1 MDAIPSAVLLKF
13 YRLNVLKITPWQ
25 IYKRLLSYII
35 PYIGFFSLSICGYI
49 LFALTQTGFAVLME
63 KIVSEM
69 DAPSGNAYIVLP
81 LAIVSI
87 TFARGLGSFIGTYC
101 LDRVAF
107 NVVYELRKEIFSSI
121 LQLPRQQYLQQDSGH
136 FLAILIYNVEQV
148 TSACTSVVRTLVR
161 EGATVLGLV
170 GYLFYLNWQLSLL
183 FFASSPFIAIA
194 ISIASKR
201 FRKIAKNMQSSIGD
215 ITHAATESLQGNEVV
230 KTFGGYESELAR
242 FNQASDD
249 FKRQSLKMT
258 VTSALNSPVVQ
269 MLVSTALALLIFVAL
284 YPGFMEQM
292 PGSEFVAFLIT
303 AGLIAKP
310 LRALTEIN
318 GPLQRGITAANSLF
332 EVIDS
337 ETEPDNGKVVVERTK
352 GELSFKQVCFSY
364 TDKAVLKNIEFSMK
378 AGQSVALVGRSG
390 SGKSTL
396 ANLIPRFFECSSG
409 EIALDGV
416 ALEEYQLQN
425 LRAQI
430 AIVNQ
435 QVVLFSGTIKS
446 NIAYG
451 SLSDKSDEEVQKALE
466 IANATEFVD
475 KLPQG
480 INTPLGEKGL
490 MLSGGQRQRLAIA
503 RAILKD
509 APVLILDEATSAL
522 DNHSERYIQ
531 QALERVMENRTTLV
545 IAHRLST
552 IQNADLILVMDNGE
566 IVERGSHQQL
576 IEQQGLYAQLHQQGF
591 DES

>member
-1 MDAIPSAVLLKF
+1 M
-13 YRLNVLKITPWQ
+13 KISSWQ
-25 IYKRLLSYII
+25 IYKRLLGYLQ
-35 PYIGFFSLSICGYI
+35 PHLGFFFLSICGYI
-49 LFALTQTGFAVLME
+49 LYALTQTGFAVLME
-63 KIVSEM
+63 KIVAEM
-69 DAPSGNAYIVLP
+69 DAPSARAYLFLP
-81 LAIVSI
+81 LAILSI
-87 TFARGLGSFIGTYC
+87 TFARGLGGFVGTYC

-107 NVVYELRKEIFSSI
+107 NVVYQLREQIFASI
-121 LQLPRQQYLQQDSGH
+121 LTLPRQQYLQQNSGH
-136 FLAILIYNVEQV
+136 YLAILIYNVEQV

-170 GYLFYLNWQLSLL
+170 SYLFYLNWQLSLL

-201 FRKIAKNMQSSIGD
+201 FRKLAKSMQSSIAD

-242 FNQASDD
+242 FNRASAD

-269 MLVSTALALLIFVAL
+269 MMVSSALALLIFVAL
-284 YPGFMEQM
+284 YPGLMTQM

-332 EVIDS
+332 EVIDAES
-337 ETEPDNGKVVVERTK
+337 ELDNGEITVERAK
-352 GELSFKQVCFSY
+352 GELVFKQVCFSY
-364 TDKAVLKNIEFSMK
+364 TDTPVLKNIDFTMS
-378 AGQSVALVGRSG
+378 AGQTVALVGRSG

-396 ANLIPRFFECSSG
+396 ANLIPRFFERNSG
-409 EIALDGV
+409 TITLDGV
-416 ALEEYQLQN
+416 LLEDYQLHN
-425 LRAQI
+425 LREQI

-451 SLSDKSDEEVQKALE
+451 SLSDKTDSEVRSALE
-466 IANATEFVD
+466 TANAIEFVD
-475 KLPQG
+475 KLPLG
-480 INTPLGEKGL
+480 IHTPLGEKGL

-503 RAILKD
+503 RAMLKD
-509 APVLILDEATSAL
+509 APVLILDEATSSL

-531 QALERVMENRTTLV
+531 QALERVMKNRTTLV

-552 IQNADLILVMDNGE
+552 IKNADIILVMDNAE
-566 IVERGSHQQL
+566 IVECGTHQQL
-576 IEQQGLYAQLHQQGF
+576 LDKQGLYAELHQQGF
-591 DES
+591 DSDETKIDQ

>member
-1 MDAIPSAVLLKF
+1 M
-13 YRLNVLKITPWQ
+13 KISPWQ
-25 IYKRLLSYII
+25 VYKRLLSYLK
-35 PYIGFFSLSICGYI
+35 PYLGFFSLSIVGYI
-49 LFALTQTGFAVLME
+49 LYAFTQTGFAILME

-69 DAPSGNAYIVLP
+69 DEPSGNAYIILP
-81 LAIVSI
+81 VAIISI
-87 TFARGLGSFIGTYC
+87 TFARGLGSFVGAYC

-107 NVVYELRKEIFSSI
+107 NVVYELRKQIFSSI

-170 GYLFYLNWQLSLL
+170 AYLFYLNWQLALL
-183 FFASSPFIAIA
+183 FFASSPFIAIT

-201 FRKIAKNMQSSIGD
+201 FRKLAKNMQSSIGD
-215 ITHAATESLQGNEVV
+215 ITHAASESLQGNEVV

-242 FNQASDD
+242 FNRASDD
-249 FKRQSLKMT
+249 FRRQSLKMT

-269 MLVSTALALLIFVAL
+269 MLVSIALALLIFVAL

-332 EVIDS
+332 EVIDAES
-337 ETEPDNGKVVVERTK
+337 EIDKGEVIVERAK
-352 GELSFKQVCFSY
+352 GELSFNNVSFSY
-364 TDKAVLKNIEFSMK
+364 TDTQVLKDIDFSMR
-378 AGQSVALVGRSG
+378 AGQTIALVGRSG

-396 ANLIPRFFECSSG
+396 ANLIPRFFEYSSG
-409 EIALDGV
+409 SINLDGV
-416 ALEEYQLQN
+416 ALNDYKLSN
-425 LRAQI
+425 LREQI

-451 SLSDKSDEEVQKALE
+451 SLSEKTDSEVLAALE
-466 IANATEFVD
+466 TANATEFVD

-480 INTPLGEKGL
+480 MHTPLGEKGL

-531 QALERVMENRTTLV
+531 QALERVMKDRTTLV

-552 IQNADLILVMDNGE
+552 IQNADTILVMDNGA
-566 IVERGSHQQL
+566 IVERGTHQQL
-576 IEQQGLYAQLHQQGF
+576 LDKQGLYAQLHQQGF
-591 DES
+591 DNETVPTDG

>member
-1 MDAIPSAVLLKF
+1 MLKF
-13 YRLNVLKITPWQ
+13 YRLIVLKISPWQ
-25 IYKRLLSYII
+25 VYKRLLSYLK
-35 PYIGFFSLSICGYI
+35 PYLGFFSLSIVGYI
-49 LFALTQTGFAVLME
+49 LYAFTQTGFAILME

-69 DAPSGNAYIVLP
+69 DEPSGNAYIILP
-81 LAIVSI
+81 VAIISI
-87 TFARGLGSFIGTYC
+87 TFARGLGSFVGAYC

-107 NVVYELRKEIFSSI
+107 NVVYELRKQIFSSI

-170 GYLFYLNWQLSLL
+170 AYLFYLNWQLALL
-183 FFASSPFIAIA
+183 FFASSPFIAIT

-201 FRKIAKNMQSSIGD
+201 FRKLAKNMQSSIGD
-215 ITHAATESLQGNEVV
+215 ITHAASESLQGNEVV

-242 FNQASDD
+242 FNRASDD
-249 FKRQSLKMT
+249 FRRQSLKMT

-269 MLVSTALALLIFVAL
+269 MLVSIALALLIFVAL

-332 EVIDS
+332 EVIDAES
-337 ETEPDNGKVVVERTK
+337 EIDKGEVIVERAK
-352 GELSFKQVCFSY
+352 GELSFNNVSFSY
-364 TDKAVLKNIEFSMK
+364 TDTQVLKDIDFSMR
-378 AGQSVALVGRSG
+378 AGQTIALVGRSG

-396 ANLIPRFFECSSG
+396 ANLIPRFFEYSSG
-409 EIALDGV
+409 SINLDGV
-416 ALEEYQLQN
+416 ALNDYKLSN
-425 LRAQI
+425 LREQI

-451 SLSDKSDEEVQKALE
+451 SLSEKTDSEVLAALE
-466 IANATEFVD
+466 TANATEFVD

-480 INTPLGEKGL
+480 MHTPLGEKGL

-531 QALERVMENRTTLV
+531 QALERVMKDRTTLV

-552 IQNADLILVMDNGE
+552 IQNADTILVMDNGA
-566 IVERGSHQQL
+566 IVERGTHQQL
-576 IEQQGLYAQLHQQGF
+576 LDKQGLYAQLHQQGF
-591 DES
+591 DNETVPTDG

>member
-1 MDAIPSAVLLKF
+1 MLKF
-13 YRLNVLKITPWQ
+13 YRLIVLKISPWQ
-25 IYKRLLSYII
+25 VYKRLLSYLK
-35 PYIGFFSLSICGYI
+35 PYLGFFSLSIVGYI
-49 LFALTQTGFAVLME
+49 HYAFTQTGFAILME

-69 DAPSGNAYIVLP
+69 DEPSGNAYIILP
-81 LAIVSI
+81 VAIISI
-87 TFARGLGSFIGTYC
+87 TFARGLGSFVGAYC

-107 NVVYELRKEIFSSI
+107 NVVYELRKQIFSSI

-170 GYLFYLNWQLSLL
+170 AYLFYLNWQLALL
-183 FFASSPFIAIA
+183 FFASSPFIAIT

-201 FRKIAKNMQSSIGD
+201 FRKLAKNMQSSIGD
-215 ITHAATESLQGNEVV
+215 ITHAASESLQGNEVV

-242 FNQASDD
+242 FNRASDD
-249 FKRQSLKMT
+249 FRRQSLKMT

-269 MLVSTALALLIFVAL
+269 MLVSIALALLIFVAL

-332 EVIDS
+332 EVIDAES
-337 ETEPDNGKVVVERTK
+337 EIDKGEVIVERAK
-352 GELSFKQVCFSY
+352 GELSFNNVSFSY
-364 TDKAVLKNIEFSMK
+364 TDTQVLKDIDFSMR
-378 AGQSVALVGRSG
+378 AGQTIALVGRSG

-396 ANLIPRFFECSSG
+396 ANLIPRFFEYSSG
-409 EIALDGV
+409 SINLDGV
-416 ALEEYQLQN
+416 ALNDYKLSN
-425 LRAQI
+425 LREQI

-451 SLSDKSDEEVQKALE
+451 SLSEKTDSEVLAALE
-466 IANATEFVD
+466 TANATEFVD

-480 INTPLGEKGL
+480 MHTPLGEKGL

-531 QALERVMENRTTLV
+531 QALERVMKDRTTLV

-552 IQNADLILVMDNGE
+552 IQNADTILVMDNGA
-566 IVERGSHQQL
+566 IVERGTHQQL
-576 IEQQGLYAQLHQQGF
+576 LDKQGLYAQLHQQGF
-591 DES
+591 DNETVPTDG

>member
-1 MDAIPSAVLLKF
+1 M
-13 YRLNVLKITPWQ
+13 KISPWQ
-25 IYKRLLSYII
+25 VYKRLLSYLK
-35 PYIGFFSLSICGYI
+35 PYLGFFALSICGYI
-49 LFALTQTGFAVLME
+49 LYAFTQTGFAILME
-63 KIVSEM
+63 KIVDEM
-69 DAPSGNAYIVLP
+69 DAPSGNAYIFLP
-81 LAIVSI
+81 VAIVSI
-87 TFARGLGSFIGTYC
+87 TFARGLGSFVGAYC

-107 NVVYELRKEIFSSI
+107 SVVYELRKQIFASI

-136 FLAILIYNVEQV
+136 YLAILIYNVEQV
-148 TSACTSVVRTLVR
+148 TSACTTVVRTLVR

-170 GYLFYLNWQLSLL
+170 AYLFYLNWQLALL

-201 FRKIAKNMQSSIGD
+201 FRKLAENMQNSIGD

-230 KTFGGYESELAR
+230 KTFGGYDSELAR
-242 FNQASDD
+242 FNHASAD
-249 FKRQSLKMT
+249 FRRQSLKMT
-258 VTSALNSPVVQ
+258 VTFALNSPVVQ
-269 MLVSTALALLIFVAL
+269 MLVSIALALLIFVAL

-292 PGSEFVAFLIT
+292 PGSEFVAFLIA

-332 EVIDS
+332 EVIDAES
-337 ETEPDNGKVVVERTK
+337 EIDTGEVTVKRAR
-352 GELSFKQVCFSY
+352 GELSFKQVSFSY
-364 TDKAVLKNIEFSMK
+364 TDSLVLKQIDFSMS
-378 AGQSVALVGRSG
+378 AGQTIALVGRSG

-396 ANLIPRFFECSSG
+396 ANLIPRFFEHSSG
-409 EIALDGV
+409 SITLDGV
-416 ALEEYQLQN
+416 ALNDYQLTN
-425 LRAQI
+425 LREQI

-435 QVVLFSGTIKS
+435 QVVLFSGTVRS

-451 SLSDKSDEEVQKALE
+451 SLSDKSDDEVLAALE
-466 IANATEFVD
+466 TANATEFVD
-475 KLPQG
+475 KLPLG
-480 INTPLGEKGL
+480 IHTPLGEKGL

-531 QALERVMENRTTLV
+531 QALERVMKNRTTLV

-552 IQNADLILVMDNGE
+552 IQNADTILVMDSGE
-566 IVERGSHQQL
+566 IVERGTHQQL
-576 IEQQGLYAQLHQQGF
+576 LAQQGLYAQLHQQGF
-591 DES
+591 DNDES